1 MIGKP
6 GPSLRTAARRARAG
20 RGSCRRGAAMV
31 ETALTILLVLMLIF
45 GMLDLGLAVF
55 RHQMLSFAAR
65 RAVREA
71 IVHGQYADKLG
82 KWGPETVGGTDVP
95 LTELEHPIRDLLIG
109 SLTGLDPA
117 EVHVQIEWPA
127 GDNKYRSPV
136 RVSLNTTYTPMTTF
150 ILPNLSLP
158 LWASST
164 MPIAH

>member
-1 MIGKP
+1 MNRKP
-6 GPSLRTAARRARAG
+6 SVLLRTAARSAG
-20 RGSCRRGAAMV
+20 IRRRNRRRGAAMV

-45 GMLDLGLAVF
+45 GVLDLGLAVF
-55 RHQMLSFAAR
+55 RHQMLSFTAR
-65 RAVREA
+65 RAVRQA
-71 IVHGQYADKLG
+71 IVHGEYADKLG

-95 LTELEHPIRDLLIG
+95 VNELDHPIRDLLIA

-127 GDNKYRSPV
+127 GNNKYRSPV
-136 RVSLNTTYTPMTTF
+136 RVWLGTTYTPMTTF

-158 LWASST
+158 LSASST